1 MINDSVYQDHLSML
15 SASVEIFPAKMFKH
29 ARYTACSSVLAWSD
43 FAKMSRSCL
52 SVQVFCKFV
61 EEMIGNDN
69 DR

>member
-1 MINDSVYQDHLSML
+1 ML

-29 ARYTACSSVLAWSD
+29 ARYTACASVIAWSD
-43 FAKMSRSCL
+43 LANMSRSFL
-52 SVQVFCKFV
+52 SVKVFCKLV